1 MKIVI
6 TKQRVNQSVFKKR
19 LLKRYESKCC
29 LCGVSGNDMLIASH
43 IKPWCEA
50 DMEER
55 VDVNNG
61 LLLCPNHDWLF
72 DKGFISFDDTGAII
86 ISSKLCHNNQ
96 VFMNI
101 DDKQYIEMSDKIKE
115 YIQYHRTNI
124 YRR

>member
-1 MKIVI
+1 MKLCIISDTHNKHKRLPPLPEADVIIHAGDFTSVGHSHEIVNFMQWYSKLPYKYKIVI
-6 TKQRVNQSVFKKR
+6 A
-19 LLKRYESKCC
+19 
-29 LCGVSGNDMLIASH
+29 G
-43 IKPWCEA
+43 
-50 DMEER
+50 
-55 VDVNNG
+55 
-61 LLLCPNHDWLF
+61 NHDWLF

>member
-1 MKIVI
+1 
-6 TKQRVNQSVFKKR
+6 
-19 LLKRYESKCC
+19 
-29 LCGVSGNDMLIASH
+29 
-43 IKPWCEA
+43 
-50 DMEER
+50 MEER

-101 DDKQYIEMSDKIKE
+101 DDIQYIEMSDKIKE

-124 YRR
+124 YRRWDWFLILQTNKSLVLMKIIGLVKEKSI